1 MLSFEEF
8 QDKKHIVLDKPLETV
23 IMNRNTEGGWNVI
36 MVPRKFSI
44 SSMDWHVYNS
54 EIEAYEFYEARM
66 ESFGVKPFPVYT
78 E

>member
-1 MLSFEEF
+1 MLEYEEF
-8 QDKKHIVLDKPLETV
+8 RDKKHIVLDKPLETW

-36 MVPRKFSI
+36 KVPRKFSI

-66 ESFGVKPFPVYT
+66 ESFGFKPFPVYI